1 MGHYFFDRRYFCIQG
16 PTKMQLTKPIIAAID
31 GYCVAGGLE
40 LALMCDLRYICTA
53 LYVYL
58 LTDTVWPGVWSWP

>member
-40 LALMCDLRYICTA
+40 LAVMCDIR
-53 LYVYL
+53 
-58 LTDTVWPGVWSWP
+58 